1 VFYTVPSRLIGHRL
15 RARIH
20 DDRIDLFMGATKLL
34 TLERGRAESS
44 GKHGHVVDYHHVIHA
59 LRRKPMAL
67 LNLAYRAQLFP
78 RDAYR
83 QTFDVLLEK
92 FSEKAACKLM
102 VGLLALAHDRGCEAD
117 LAASLEADL
126 AAGRV
131 PDLAILRAQ
140 FAPDPASLPDIVV
153 PLAPLLAYDALLDAG
168 FLQTSGFGEG
178 EAA

>member
-1 VFYTVPSRLIGHRL
+1 
-15 RARIH
+15 
-20 DDRIDLFMGATKLL
+20 MGATKLL
-34 TLERGRAESS
+34 TLERGRAEPS

-83 QTFDVLLEK
+83 KTFDMLVEK
-92 FSEKAACKLM
+92 LPEKTAFKLM
-102 VGLLALAHDRGCEAD
+102 VGRLALAHDRGCEAD
-117 LAASLEADL
+117 LATSLKADL

-153 PLAPLLAYDALLDAG
+153 PLAPLLAYDA
-168 FLQTSGFGEG
+168 
-178 EAA
+178 